1 MIKGNK
7 ILNVTYCH
15 TIKISKF
22 VEHCL
27 PPSTLMLRSYVQEA
41 TISIEKLKTV
51 RDRSENSSQVISNV
65 RALYTQANETIPTRV
80 VI

>member
-1 MIKGNK
+1 
-7 ILNVTYCH
+7 
-15 TIKISKF
+15 
-22 VEHCL
+22 
-27 PPSTLMLRSYVQEA
+27 MLRSYVQEA